1 MFRFYFLMV
10 KNTKYIKLQ
19 NNVFRFIYMY
29 YLYIYFFTSFRLIEE
44 RMSFFDGGER
54 TIIADVV
61 GFERR
66 QHSTSTKVKLKNK

>member
-1 MFRFYFLMV
+1 
-10 KNTKYIKLQ
+10 
-19 NNVFRFIYMY
+19 
-29 YLYIYFFTSFRLIEE
+29 
-44 RMSFFDGGER
+44 MSFFDGGER